1 MIRSAFYTKESG
13 TGSRFRAFI
22 YCSIATPLLWIEWWK
37 TTGKYS
43 ANKTNVT
50 TKKKTVAFE
59 IFKVVLLREILS
71 NISAIKIS
79 EVNFFF
85 FVCFIVLYWKGDRKY
100 PRVQPIPLFIRV
112 WFFFFVVWITEIF
125 LLIWVHC
132 GLQMEQKK
140 LKMLQ
145 IYQ

>member
-1 MIRSAFYTKESG
+1 MIRSGFYTKESG

-22 YCSIATPLLWIEWWK
+22 YCSIATPFMWIEWWQ

-43 ANKTNVT
+43 ANKTNVIQQ
-50 TKKKTVAFE
+50 KRKLLLLKYLRLLL
-59 IFKVVLLREILS
+59 LLREILS

-85 FVCFIVLYWKGDRKY
+85 FVCFIALYWKGDRKY

-112 WFFFFVVWITEIF
+112 WFFFLFFFFCCLNYGNILAYKGILWTLDGATEA
-125 LLIWVHC
+125 
-132 GLQMEQKK
+132 
-140 LKMLQ
+140 
-145 IYQ
+145 